1 MQKKL
6 NTEKEMKKIIA
17 LILTSA
23 IFLAGTFA
31 QETIYLWPEKTAPGS
46 KNVKV
51 EHEIDERSGNPE
63 IHDRAEM
70 GITQPYMTL
79 YKAENPNGAAI
90 LIAPG
95 GAYQRVVYDVEGG
108 DRAKLYC
115 ANGYTC
121 FVLNYRLPGDGHDEG
136 PYAPLADAQR
146 AIRIIR
152 SRAAEYGINP
162 NKIGVMGS
170 SAGGHLA
177 SCLGTKYEEKIG
189 SKIDEIDDLDARPDF
204 MILCY
209 PVITMSDEGTHAGSR
224 KVLLGE
230 KPKKKAKLAFSTDLL
245 VNEKTPPAF
254 IVLSQND
261 SSVKPY
267 YNGVAFAQKLSEK
280 GIPYELHIFQ
290 DGKHGFK
297 TKDTNATCKN
307 WQQVSLN
314 WLNAY
319 INK

>member
-1 MQKKL
+1 
-6 NTEKEMKKIIA
+6 MKKI
-17 LILTSA
+17 
-23 IFLAGTFA
+23 LAAVVAMVVSFTAFA
-31 QETIYLWPEKTAPGS
+31 QETIYLWPQKVAPGS
-46 KNVKV
+46 KNVKI
-51 EHEIDERSGNPE
+51 EHEIDERSANPE
-63 IHDRAEM
+63 EHHDRAEM
-70 GITQPYMTL
+70 GITEPYMTL

-95 GAYQRVVYDVEGG
+95 GAYQRVVYDVEGS

-115 ANGYTC
+115 ENGYTV

-136 PYAPLADAQR
+136 AYAPLADAQR

-152 SRAAEYGINP
+152 SKAGEYGIDP
-162 NKIGVMGS
+162 KKIGVMGS

-177 SCLGTKYEEKIG
+177 SCLGTKYNEKIG
-189 SKIDEIDDLDARPDF
+189 TKVDEIDDVDARPDF
-204 MILCY
+204 IILCY
-209 PVITMSDEGTHAGSR
+209 PVITMSDEGTHTGSR

-230 KPKKKAKLAFSTDLL
+230 KPKKKAKLAFSTELL
-245 VNEKTPPAF
+245 VTEKTPPSF

-261 SSVKPY
+261 GSVKPF

-280 GIPYELHIFQ
+280 KVPYELHIYQ

-297 TKDTNATCKN
+297 TKDVHATCKD
-307 WQQVSLN
+307 WQLASLN

-319 INK
+319 IKK